1 MAGNSLK
8 LSRDVNV
15 QDLTTDRISIFLAE
29 ILGFIA
35 SMTGT
40 AKDVMTFNVV
50 TDGVTPVV
58 GNFVCLQEE
67 GKESQE
73 EITVVTTVAGNEYT
87 ITIAIPLDF
96 DYTTNGSCSIQNV
109 DMDVN
114 GSITPV
120 TFMVGPQGNFKWDI
134 TRMMV
139 SMVYDSAGDDG
150 LFGNLTALTNGNYFR
165 KEDSGT
171 AQNLFN
177 AKDNADFAI
186 EGYDV
191 QYTIR
196 STGGGEFGMRSRITF
211 SGQDKT
217 GVVIRLDGK
226 TSDTFVGVVRDNLTD
241 LNKYRIKLQGHV
253 VED

>member
-1 MAGNSLK
+1 MSGNAYK
-8 LSRDVNV
+8 ISRDVNV

-29 ILGFIA
+29 IRGLII

-40 AKDVMTFNVV
+40 AKDVMTFNIV
-50 TDGVTPVV
+50 TDGVIPIV

-67 GKESQE
+67 GKISQE
-73 EITVVTTVAGNEYT
+73 EITVVVPVAGNEYT

-114 GSITPV
+114 GATTEVI
-120 TFMVGPQGNFKWDI
+120 FKVGPQGNFRWDI
-134 TRMMV
+134 TRMMI
-139 SMVYDSAGDDG
+139 SMVLSSAGDDG
-150 LFGNLTALTNGNYFR
+150 LFGNLTSLTNGQYFR

-177 AKDNADFAI
+177 AKENSDFAV
-186 EGYDV
+186 EGFDV
-191 QYTIR
+191 AYTIR
-196 STGGGEFGMRSRITF
+196 SGGQGDFGMRSRITF
-211 SGQDKT
+211 AGQDKS
-217 GVVIRLDGK
+217 GVVIRLDGN
-226 TSDTFVGVVRDNLTD
+226 TNDTFVGVVRDNLIA
-241 LNKYRIKLQGHV
+241 LGKYRIKVQGHV